1 MQNVASSVSVP
12 LTTVPQADRL
22 LHAKLMDDK
31 VTDDKVTGTCV
42 HWCRD
47 RLPRRGSD
55 AFGLGLFSGKQR
67 FPSVGRVSVLYNH
80 CRADFPVCPNTRASS
95 TDF

>member
-31 VTDDKVTGTCV
+31 VTGTCV

-55 AFGLGLFSGKQR
+55 AFGFGLFSGKQR

-80 CRADFPVCPNTRASS
+80 CRADFPVCPSTRTSS
-95 TDF
+95 TNF